1 MIARAGNPLAR
12 LIPVGSI
19 SPPRPLGF
27 RGGTVRVEADL
38 TRDFEAEINAMF
50 LLAGDLP
57 PDGIEAMAWIWIRLP
72 PLPKTR

>member
-1 MIARAGNPLAR
+1 M
-12 LIPVGSI
+12 
-19 SPPRPLGF
+19 
-27 RGGTVRVEADL
+27 EADL

>member
-27 RGGTVRVEADL
+27 LGGTARVEADL

-50 LLAGDLP
+50 LLAGDQP
-57 PDGIEAMAWIWIRLP
+57 PEGTEPMAWIWIRLP
-72 PLPKTR
+72 RLPQTR